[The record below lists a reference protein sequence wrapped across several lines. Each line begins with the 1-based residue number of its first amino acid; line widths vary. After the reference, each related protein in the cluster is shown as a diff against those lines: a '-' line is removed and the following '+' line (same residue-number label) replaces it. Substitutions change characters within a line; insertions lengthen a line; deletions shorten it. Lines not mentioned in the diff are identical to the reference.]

1 MKKIKIMKIM
11 EKAPLFTFNEFVR
24 FTEFSPGYAKVYLSR
39 LKKDG
44 MIFEIERGKYSIF
57 DDPFLFS
64 SYIIMPSYISF
75 WTALKFYG
83 FTEQLPSDIMV
94 ACAKPRKPI
103 NFRGVKILFFKTKNM
118 WGYKKQR
125 FGNFEIIVAEKEKAI
140 IDSLALRNIPFD
152 EIAKSI
158 ETKDFDAQKLLEYA
172 EKTKNIS
179 LKKRL
184 GFLLENFGISAE
196 KLSKSLDN
204 NYIPLDWHG
213 KKRGSKNKKWKI
225 IVNRRFDAVD

>member
-1 MKKIKIMKIM
+1 MKKAEMLKVVGKT
-11 EKAPLFTFNEFVR
+11 PLFTFNEFVR
-24 FTEFSPGYAKVYLSR
+24 LAAFRPGYAKVYLSR

-44 MIFEIERGKYSIF
+44 LIFEIERGKYTVF

-83 FTEQLPSDIMV
+83 FTEQLPSAIMV
-94 ACAKPRKPI
+94 ACAKQRKPI
-103 NFRGVKILFFKTKNM
+103 NFHGLKILFYKTKNM

-125 FGNFEIIVAEKEKAI
+125 FGNFEILIAEKEKAI
-140 IDSLALRNIPFD
+140 IDSLALRNVHFD
-152 EIAKSI
+152 EIAKAI
-158 ETKDFDAQKLLEYA
+158 ETKDFDSKKLLEYA

-213 KKRGSKNKKWKI
+213 KKRGNKNKKWKI